1 MKSWLRF
8 KRQLHNFHIFLAPLL
23 HHKNA
28 LALMN
33 EQRKTK
39 EETTDKEIKVQK
51 RENWNDFSF
60 VRASA

>member
-1 MKSWLRF
+1 
-8 KRQLHNFHIFLAPLL
+8 
-23 HHKNA
+23 
-28 LALMN
+28 MN